1 MSAEKL
7 SPRQQM
13 IGIMYLV
20 LLAMLAM
27 NASKDLLNAFV
38 ALEHGIGQTNKNFAA
53 KNFKAYGVIEK
64 AAGKFEAAKK
74 INVEAQKVKAQAD
87 KLFNIIEED
96 IVKTLLN
103 PESMVEET
111 FTTPA
116 GVYGRPSFWDESY
129 PELTH
134 EEIINL
140 LSTEAWSEPL
150 TEA

>member
-1 MSAEKL
+1 MANPFEN
-7 SPRQQM
+7 RRW
-13 IGIMYLV
+13 LV
-20 LLAMLAM
+20 IPSTIVESI
-27 NASKDLLNAFV
+27 NFDQVHELNESSLRYSLDGSQTFV
-38 ALEHGIGQTNKNFAA
+38 KYDI
-53 KNFKAYGVIEK
+53 
-64 AAGKFEAAKK
+64 
-74 INVEAQKVKAQAD
+74 
-87 KLFNIIEED
+87 NIIEED

-134 EEIINL
+134 EEIITL

-150 TEA
+150 AEV